1 MSWKKIVKESRLEK
15 LRRVMMKYFDDE
27 YVNWYIEPINE
38 SNIDEFIQ
46 HEIGEVKANLGTVPE
61 DGKFSDGEDA
71 SEYIE
76 SANSL
81 IRELEKI

>member
-1 MSWKKIVKESRLEK
+1 MSWKDIVKESRFEK
-15 LRRVMMKYFDDE
+15 LKSVMMKYYGDENFDWLDGLE
-27 YVNWYIEPINE
+27 EQDIDGFIKYEIEE
-38 SNIDEFIQ
+38 L
-46 HEIGEVKANLGTVPE
+46 KANLETVPK